1 MLPFVDKLQ
10 RTITDIYAFGFF
22 VFVFLLKLVFL
33 FFSFN
38 PKQD

>member
-22 VFVFLLKLVFL
+22 VFVFFTQIG
-33 FFSFN
+33 FSIL
-38 PKQD
+38 